1 MAIETIKFSD
11 NGDSQTLQCRAVD
24 LYIGTEN
31 HLEFGGGTLTF
42 YARCN
47 PNHEWCPAE
56 GITASGFRKTES
68 VNGFEF
74 KLTLSGATSPDLW
87 VNVNT
92 DE

>member
-1 MAIETIKFSD
+1 MAIDTVKFSG
-11 NGDSQTLQCRAVD
+11 NGDSRVFECSAVD
-24 LYIGTEN
+24 LFLGTEN
-31 HLEFGGGTLTF
+31 HQDFGDGTLTF
-42 YARCN
+42 NIRCN

-56 GITASGFRKTES
+56 EISQKGFKTS
-68 VNGFEF
+68 TSANGFEF